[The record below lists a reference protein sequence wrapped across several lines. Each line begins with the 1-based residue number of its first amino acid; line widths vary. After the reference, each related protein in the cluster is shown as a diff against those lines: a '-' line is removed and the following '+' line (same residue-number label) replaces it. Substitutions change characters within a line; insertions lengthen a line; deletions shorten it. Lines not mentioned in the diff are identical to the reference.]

1 MTREEALKGAFLVYH
16 VSLFAG
22 HSYIFA
28 LDVLTLCRHDDRP
41 SIRVLHGRHP
51 RVHHAWQV
59 RRLRRALAGHH
70 VHSRCQ
76 RPLDTCGRDRHGR
89 QAGVWFLLSC
99 RPLNSNQAMY
109 QHSYCDGYEG
119 LGIQAH
125 NISVVTDRLL
135 DWSDH
140 CDQSRRSETDH
151 LDATGQPIWRPGT

>member
-1 MTREEALKGAFLVYH
+1 MRFSYLLSSCSPDTPLI
-16 VSLFAG
+16 SL
-22 HSYIFA
+22 
-28 LDVLTLCRHDDRP
+28 LDVLSTCRHDHRP
-41 SIRVLHGRHP
+41 SIRILHGRYP
-51 RVHHAWQV
+51 GVHHSRQV
-59 RRLRRALAGHH
+59 RRLCRALARHH
-70 VHSRCQ
+70 DHPRCQ
-76 RPLDTCGRDRHGR
+76 CPLDARCRDRHGR
-89 QAGVWFLLSC
+89 QASVWFLLSC